1 MEWRNE
7 KSSNYQTR
15 GGPDERGVLLPWDE
29 GPAEYCQE
37 CNPKDDWRF
46 GFGGRG
52 RGDGPGGIYS
62 EFEHQRGSVYNCG
75 PVQFRGQAARS
86 SAYVFGESA
95 EEAQSRIQD
104 HPEEHVQLAG
114 EDLLTER
121 FRAADRMRD
130 LLITRGQM
138 PKRVASERMLLE
150 FTPDEAEEIIAASNV
165 LKELY
170 VMHRNRREDG
180 IVAAAKFVLENLG
193 GVN

>member
-1 MEWRNE
+1 
-7 KSSNYQTR
+7 
-15 GGPDERGVLLPWDE
+15 
-29 GPAEYCQE
+29 
-37 CNPKDDWRF
+37 
-46 GFGGRG
+46 
-52 RGDGPGGIYS
+52 
-62 EFEHQRGSVYNCG
+62 
-75 PVQFRGQAARS
+75 
-86 SAYVFGESA
+86 
-95 EEAQSRIQD
+95 
-104 HPEEHVQLAG
+104 
-114 EDLLTER
+114 
-121 FRAADRMRD
+121 MRD